1 MSNKRG
7 VNLNIINT
15 VAKALKQLLLLHY
28 YDHVFSIAF
37 VSFQAASS
45 SEKRTLAISG
55 SGPESPSESSS
66 PSDSSSSSSSSS
78 FTSFVAGEALSASS
92 SSASSSTSGMSSSV
106 SGLNSQKEYRQD
118 DAPC

>member
-1 MSNKRG
+1 
-7 VNLNIINT
+7 
-15 VAKALKQLLLLHY
+15 
-28 YDHVFSIAF
+28 

-78 FTSFVAGEALSASS
+78 FTSFVAGEEFQLLQ
-92 SSASSSTSGMSSSV
+92 V
-106 SGLNSQKEYRQD
+106 QLLLVLLECHHQFLGLNSLKEYRQD
-118 DAPC
+118 DAHLLKSHYILVKRLQQHLAKQLNVKRHEYLLRYVLQY